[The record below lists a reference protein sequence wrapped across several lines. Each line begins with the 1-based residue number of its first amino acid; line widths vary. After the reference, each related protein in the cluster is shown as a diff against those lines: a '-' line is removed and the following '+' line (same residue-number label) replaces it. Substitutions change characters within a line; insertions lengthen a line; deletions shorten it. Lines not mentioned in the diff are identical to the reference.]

1 MWFWFSLGVLATWRV
16 THLLAEE
23 DGPADLVVQLRAR
36 LGDGAAGRAL
46 DCFHCLSVWV
56 AAPVALL
63 LAQDVATW
71 LVVWLAMSGA
81 ACLLQRVTSN
91 ADSRAPG
98 ANPLAGD
105 DPYVMLRSEAHGA
118 AHGSASNSGIS
129 QPARRIA
136 ESDAAHVP
144 R

>member
-63 LAQDVATW
+63 LARDIATW
-71 LVVWLAMSGA
+71 LIAWLAMSGA
-81 ACLLQRVTSN
+81 ACLLERTTSKTGTQ
-91 ADSRAPG
+91 AHH
-98 ANPLAGD
+98 ANLLHGD
-105 DPYVMLRSEAHGA
+105 DRYVMLRPGAPGA
-118 AHGSASNSGIS
+118 AYGDAAGSAAS
-129 QPARRIA
+129 QQVRRAA
-136 ESDAAHVP
+136 ESDAAHLP

>member
-23 DGPADLVVQLRAR
+23 DGPADLVVRLRAR

-63 LAQDVATW
+63 LARDIVTW
-71 LVVWLAMSGA
+71 LVAWLAMSGA
-81 ACLLQRVTSN
+81 ACLLERITSKTGTQEH
-91 ADSRAPG
+91 P
-98 ANPLAGD
+98 ANSLHGGD
-105 DPYVMLRSEAHGA
+105 RYVMLRPAAPSATYGA
-118 AHGSASNSGIS
+118 ATGSAAP
-129 QPARRIA
+129 QQVRRAA
-136 ESDAAHVP
+136 ESDAAHLP